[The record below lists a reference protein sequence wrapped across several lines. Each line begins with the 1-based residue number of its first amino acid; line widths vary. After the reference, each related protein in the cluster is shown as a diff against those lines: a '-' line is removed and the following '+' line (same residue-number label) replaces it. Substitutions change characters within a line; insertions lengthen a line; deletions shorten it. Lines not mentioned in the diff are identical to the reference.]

1 MKVAI
6 ISLTRNGFSLAK
18 KIQTQFDG
26 SIIYAKNNR
35 ISPLD
40 SKNII
45 LFDKLKAEMDY
56 IFQHF
61 DAIIF
66 FTSTGIAVR
75 MIAPYV
81 VHKAKDPCVI
91 VADESGKVAISLLS
105 GHLGGGNEITLKVA
119 EILRAQPII
128 TTATDTQGKVAPDN
142 IARELNLIT
151 YPHEHIKK
159 INGALVNN
167 EEVAYF
173 IEEEFHGSDMIKKT
187 LMERFQINPRIIAY
201 EDFLKVAG
209 FKVFFTPRRVKV
221 ANTLCITPKKYI
233 LGIGCRKDVDYIYI
247 EKAVNEAK
255 KMANLVEANVK
266 IITSTIHKEKEQNL
280 LLYGKNNKLDMYF
293 YDNYTL
299 NKIVDEF
306 HLDKSSFVKAQI
318 GVSNVCEAS
327 ILAYNKKAKIILHK
341 TKFEKVTV
349 AIGWE

>member
-1 MKVAI
+1 MNVAI
-6 ISLTRNGFSLAK
+6 ISLTKNGFSLAK
-18 KIQTQFDG
+18 KLQPQFDG

-35 ISPLD
+35 T
-40 SKNII
+40 SKVDNENII

-56 IFQHF
+56 IFHHF
-61 DAIIF
+61 DALIF

-75 MIAPYV
+75 MIAPYII
-81 VHKAKDPCVI
+81 HKAKDPAVL
-91 VADESGKVAISLLS
+91 VADEQGKVVISLLS

-119 EILRAQPII
+119 EILKAQPII

-167 EEVAYF
+167 EEIAYY
-173 IEEEFHGSDMIKKT
+173 IDQEFQDKASIKKT
-187 LMERFQINPRIIAY
+187 LMEKFQINARIIAY
-201 EDFLKVAG
+201 EDFLKEKG

-221 ANTLCITPKKYI
+221 TNTLCITPKKYI

-280 LLYGKNNKLDMYF
+280 LLYGKNNKLEMYF
-293 YDNYTL
+293 YDNDTL
-299 NKIVDEF
+299 NKVADEF

-318 GVSNVCEAS
+318 GVGNVCEAS

>member
-6 ISLTRNGFSLAK
+6 ISLTKNGFSLARK
-18 KIQTQFDG
+18 LQIHFDG
-26 SIIYAKNNR
+26 SIIYVKNNR

-45 LFDKLKAEMDY
+45 LFDKLKSEMDY
-56 IFQHF
+56 IFHHF
-61 DAIIF
+61 DALVF

-75 MIAPYV
+75 MIAPYII
-81 VHKAKDPCVI
+81 HKAKDPCVI
-91 VADESGKVAISLLS
+91 VVDEGGKVAISLLS
-105 GHLGGGNEITLKVA
+105 GHLGGGNEMTKMIA
-119 EILRAQPII
+119 EILKAQPII

-151 YPHEHIKK
+151 YPHEHIKE

-167 EEVAYF
+167 EEIAYY
-173 IEEEFHGSDMIKKT
+173 IEEEFQDCNIIKKT
-187 LMERFQINPRIIAY
+187 LMERFQINARIIAY
-201 EDFLKVAG
+201 DDFLEEKG
-209 FKVFFTPRRVKV
+209 FKVFFTPRRVKL
-221 ANTLCITPKKYI
+221 ANTLCITQKNYI
-233 LGIGCRKDVDYIYI
+233 LGIGCRKDVDYSYI
-247 EKAVNEAK
+247 EKAVDKAK
-255 KMANLVEANVK
+255 EMANLVEANIK

-280 LLYGKNNKLDMYF
+280 LLYGKNNKLEMYF
-293 YDNYTL
+293 YDNDTL
-299 NKIVDEF
+299 NKVADEF